1 VWRIRDA
8 ATIPTDSSTWGL
20 LPSSRS
26 RRRCARRRTV
36 AGAARDQIAVF
47 FATDGVEAID
57 PDGPGLLFETPVM
70 SPLPE
75 DVVFFP

>member
-1 VWRIRDA
+1 VRA
-8 ATIPTDSSTWGL
+8 A
-20 LPSSRS
+20 
-26 RRRCARRRTV
+26 ANAV